1 MLQIIAA
8 GNLGKDAEY
17 RETQNGKALCTFALA
32 ANIGWGDNKQTMW
45 LDVTKW
51 GDGAKG
57 LSNLLRKGSKV
68 TVLGELSTREHNGKT
83 YLQCRAS
90 EVTIQSKVEGGE
102 QRDWNRT
109 PDGSQGSA
117 TPPGRNGGGFTD
129 DLDDTIPFLSD
140 GMGW

>member
-1 MLQIIAA
+1 MLQVIAA

-17 RETQNGKALCTFALA
+17 KETQNGKALCTFSLA
-32 ANIGWGDNKQTMW
+32 ASIGWGDNKQTVW

-51 GDGAKG
+51 GEGSKG

-90 EVTIQSKVEGGE
+90 EVTIQSKAEGGD
-102 QRDWNRT
+102 RWA
-109 PDGSQGSA
+109 DGSQGSA
-117 TPPGRNGGGFTD
+117 TPPDRPNTGAFAS
-129 DLDDTIPFLSD
+129 DLDDDIPFISN
-140 GMGW
+140 GF